1 MNRLLLFLENYKRE
15 SSGEVGCKFILDLP
29 PPEASDVRLEVC
41 RCMGVERHEA
51 GTRICKQVR
60 AVWLKDSEV
69 GVVSKVPRSGGRG
82 GRGTEA
88 TACTSSS
95 EGASTC

>member
-69 GVVSKVPRSGGRG
+69 GVSKVPRSGGRG

>member
-1 MNRLLLFLENYKRE
+1 MPSRGWFVNRLLLFLENYKRE

-60 AVWLKDSEV
+60 AVPY
-69 GVVSKVPRSGGRG
+69 G
-82 GRGTEA
+82 
-88 TACTSSS
+88 
-95 EGASTC
+95 

>member
-60 AVWLKDSEV
+60 AADEPLMAVCQRFLGAAVV
-69 GVVSKVPRSGGRG
+69 GAGGPR
-82 GRGTEA
+82 
-88 TACTSSS
+88 
-95 EGASTC
+95 

>member
-1 MNRLLLFLENYKRE
+1 MGRLLLFLENYKRQ

-41 RCMGVERHEA
+41 RCMGVERYKA

-60 AVWLKDSEV
+60 AADEPFLM
-69 GVVSKVPRSGGRG
+69 VVCVKVS
-82 GRGTEA
+82 
-88 TACTSSS
+88 
-95 EGASTC
+95 